1 MLYFMFF
8 ELLLVSLVMWS
19 SVHCADRLVKRK
31 VLIHQSPVVLFERD
45 IIRKLL
51 NAISISYKLYDKR
64 CFHIYPRFWK
74 QFNVA
79 LLDCV

>member
-8 ELLLVSLVMWS
+8 ELLLVSLVTWS
-19 SVHCADRLVKRK
+19 SVHCADRLVQRK

-64 CFHIYPRFWK
+64 CFHIHPRFWK

>member
-8 ELLLVSLVMWS
+8 ELLLVSLVTWS
-19 SVHCADRLVKRK
+19 SVHCTDRLVRRK
-31 VLIHQSPVVLFERD
+31 VLIHQSPVALFERD